1 MVQKIHPR
9 AVIWDPNSAPYLE
22 RFQFLKLLS
31 ECSILEPSLDYAV
44 LDFIHDCITTL
55 QGKKNHT
62 TAINNNKI
70 NIIHC

>member
-31 ECSILEPSLDYAV
+31 ECSILEPSLAE
-44 LDFIHDCITTL
+44 
-55 QGKKNHT
+55 QGD
-62 TAINNNKI
+62 
-70 NIIHC
+70 